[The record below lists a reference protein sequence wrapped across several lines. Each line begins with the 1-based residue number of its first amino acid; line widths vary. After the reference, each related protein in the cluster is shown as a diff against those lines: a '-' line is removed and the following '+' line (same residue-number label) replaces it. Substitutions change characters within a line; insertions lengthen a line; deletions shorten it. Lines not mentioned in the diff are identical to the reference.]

1 LINQTGQSEEQIL
14 GKLESLK
21 TVIAQVNA
29 QFKSPVYN
37 FVLLLLSAAVLYI
50 ACFV

>member
-29 QFKSPVYN
+29 QFKSPVHN
-37 FVLLLLSAAVLYI
+37 IVLLLLLAAVLYI
-50 ACFV
+50 SCFV